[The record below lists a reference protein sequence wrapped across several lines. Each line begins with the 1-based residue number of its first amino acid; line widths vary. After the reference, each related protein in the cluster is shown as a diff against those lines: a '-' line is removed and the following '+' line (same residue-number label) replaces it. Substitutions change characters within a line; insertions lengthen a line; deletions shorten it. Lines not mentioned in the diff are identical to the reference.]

1 MSLMEQFAN
10 PDTMQS
16 LSMGEKLAGA
26 GITTLMGM
34 GITFLVLILLWAC
47 IAIMTKFTYR
57 PNKETKAPGA
67 AAAPAAPA
75 PAAAPSPSPAA
86 PAASVAA
93 SPAASDDSLI
103 AVISAAIAAYESEQG
118 GGSGNFIVR
127 KISRVSG
134 EATAWSSAGRM
145 DCINSRKR

>member
-10 PDTMQS
+10 PETMHS

-57 PNKETKAPGA
+57 PNKETKASGS

-75 PAAAPSPSPAA
+75 AAASSPTPPPAATVPAAA
-86 PAASVAA
+86 
-93 SPAASDDSLI
+93 DDSLI
-103 AVISAAIAAYESEQG
+103 AVISAAIAAYESER
-118 GGSGNFIVR
+118 GGSAGNLVVR

-134 EATAWSSAGRM
+134 EATAWSNAGRM

>member
-10 PDTMQS
+10 PDTMQG

-34 GITFLVLILLWAC
+34 GITFLVLVLLWAC

-57 PNKETKAPGA
+57 PNKETKAPQPA
-67 AAAPAAPA
+67 AAAQG
-75 PAAAPSPSPAA
+75 A
-86 PAASVAA
+86 PAASAA
-93 SPAASDDSLI
+93 AGAPAQPSADADLI
-103 AVISAAIAAYESEQG
+103 AVITAVIAAYEG
-118 GGSGNFIVR
+118 GKGGSGNLVVR

-134 EATAWSSAGRM
+134 EATAWSNAGRA
-145 DCINSRKR
+145 DCIASRKR

>member
-10 PDTMQS
+10 PETMHS

-34 GITFLVLILLWAC
+34 GITFVVLILLWAC

-57 PNKETKAPGA
+57 PNKETKAPSA
-67 AAAPAAPA
+67 AAAPVPTPVPTAAPAAPA
-75 PAAAPSPSPAA
+75 VTA
-86 PAASVAA
+86 PANA
-93 SPAASDDSLI
+93 DDSLI
-103 AVISAAIAAYESEQG
+103 AVISAAIAAYESERRG
-118 GGSGNFIVR
+118 GNGNLIVR

-134 EATAWSSAGRM
+134 ETTAWSNAGRI

>member
-34 GITFLVLILLWAC
+34 GITFLVLVLLWAC

-57 PNKETKAPGA
+57 PNKETKAPEPA
-67 AAAPAAPA
+67 AAAQAAPAAPA
-75 PAAAPSPSPAA
+75 ASQAQPSADA
-86 PAASVAA
+86 N
-93 SPAASDDSLI
+93 LI
-103 AVISAAIAAYESEQG
+103 AVITAAIAAYESGKG
-118 GGSGNFIVR
+118 GPGNLVVR

-134 EATAWSSAGRM
+134 ETTAWSDAGRA
-145 DCINSRKR
+145 DCIASRKR